1 MQRNVI
7 LEFLTVVAISVS
19 RQSFASLWTLDGLS
33 IQFEQR
39 LIDTAP
45 GVLTADIDTLQ
56 SLQSTLTSILHQTN
70 GNEWIKVKSEP
81 LKLTRRAHPIF
92 IILG

>member
-56 SLQSTLTSILHQTN
+56 SLQSTVHADFYTASN
-70 GNEWIKVKSEP
+70 KRE
-81 LKLTRRAHPIF
+81 
-92 IILG
+92 